1 MLKWSTTH
9 TAQINGGMWAWQW
22 RRGRLICTQSIAR
35 LAGGCVVKWHD
46 ISEISQG
53 PQRSRHSTRCIAAAW
68 GQYLESFEGE
78 IIPTVSAGWRLWVL
92 IDAHSIRYVL
102 YQRDKVIW
110 GRQVICPANILEDV
124 FNVID
129 YVGTT
134 FRISLSDLLLGI
146 IADQASGNLWS
157 PLYEYYPQT
166 QWSGI
171 NTDHI
176 VGTMVSDKVAPPV
189 AEIIAVHADQ
199 FSAVLKLPKDMPW
212 ILAAPVWVTASRS
225 QLGRTQSR
233 RWLWGVGGGI
243 VIMLTLMG
251 WIWRHEG
258 PSVPVD
264 IDITAPP
271 PEAAP
276 APMTMR
282 IAVQAIVWQSPTQ
295 WCVWINDRKILSTDT
310 DVSLPVVEVTP
321 DEVVLMG
328 GDHVVHH
335 VKPGEVQEILR

>member
-1 MLKWSTTH
+1 
-9 TAQINGGMWAWQW
+9 
-22 RRGRLICTQSIAR
+22 
-35 LAGGCVVKWHD
+35 
-46 ISEISQG
+46 
-53 PQRSRHSTRCIAAAW
+53 
-68 GQYLESFEGE
+68 
-78 IIPTVSAGWRLWVL
+78 
-92 IDAHSIRYVL
+92 
-102 YQRDKVIW
+102 
-110 GRQVICPANILEDV
+110 
-124 FNVID
+124 
-129 YVGTT
+129 
-134 FRISLSDLLLGI
+134 
-146 IADQASGNLWS
+146 
-157 PLYEYYPQT
+157 
-166 QWSGI
+166 
-171 NTDHI
+171 
-176 VGTMVSDKVAPPV
+176 
-189 AEIIAVHADQ
+189 
-199 FSAVLKLPKDMPW
+199 
-212 ILAAPVWVTASRS
+212 
-225 QLGRTQSR
+225 
-233 RWLWGVGGGI
+233 
-243 VIMLTLMG
+243 MLTLMG